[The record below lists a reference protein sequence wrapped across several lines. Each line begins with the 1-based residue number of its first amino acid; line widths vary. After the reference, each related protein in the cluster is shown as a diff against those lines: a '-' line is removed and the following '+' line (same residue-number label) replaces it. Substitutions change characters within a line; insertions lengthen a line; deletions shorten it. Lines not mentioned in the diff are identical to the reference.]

1 MDGSY
6 TVSSRTLPETIQ
18 YFAGGQDYQM
28 PAIGPGRICVF
39 ECVAAA
45 FSPFHAAAIGCAD
58 AVLYEPALA
67 PLVSGNLP
75 IGIYAEKLPPTDA
88 AGPAVS
94 ARAVRLAADG
104 WSVVQLVE
112 ARRFWRERL
121 KSAAEAAAA
130 APYGGGLLGLLA
142 IGTVAADR
150 HQRWEAPPA
159 ELALFV
165 ADLQQ
170 DELLALAF
178 APPAVRQPAQGQA
191 FTANGLAG

>member
-6 TVSSRTLPETIQ
+6 SAEAVILPKTIP
-18 YFAGGQDYQM
+18 YLADTQDHQM
-28 PAIGPGRICVF
+28 PAIGPGRIYVF
-39 ECVAAA
+39 ECGTAA
-45 FSPFHAAAIGCAD
+45 FSPLHTAALGCAD

-75 IGIYAEKLPPTDA
+75 IGVYAEKLPPTES

-121 KSAAEAAAA
+121 SSAAETAT
-130 APYGGGLLGLLA
+130 APYGDGLLGLLA

-150 HQRWEAPPA
+150 YQQWEAQAA

-165 ADLQQ
+165 AALHQ
-170 DELLALAF
+170 DELLALTF
-178 APPAVRQPAQGQA
+178 APPAVRQPALGHA

>member
-6 TVSSRTLPETIQ
+6 SVSSRTFPETVQ
-18 YFAGGQDYQM
+18 YFAGGQDHQM

-45 FSPFHAAAIGCAD
+45 FSPLHNAAVGRAD

-67 PLVSGNLP
+67 PLVSANLP
-75 IGIYAEKLPPTDA
+75 IGIYAEKLSPTEA

-121 KSAAEAAAA
+121 RSAADEAA

-150 HQRWEAPPA
+150 YQQWEAQAA

-165 ADLQQ
+165 AELHR
-170 DELLALAF
+170 DELLALTF
-178 APPAVRQPAQGQA
+178 APPAVRQPAQSDA